1 MGVNPKETTMAGRL
15 DGKVAI
21 VTGGNSGIG
30 EATAHT
36 FAREG
41 ARVAIMA
48 RREAEGA
55 AVQNAIR
62 DDGGDATFIRCDVSD
77 RQQVDAAVLATMDA
91 YGRIDVLFNN
101 AGGGG
106 PGNFPN
112 EEDDVWARVLN
123 VNLTGTFYMC
133 RAVWPH
139 MIAGGGGSIVNM
151 SSVAA
156 QRGFSKKMYD
166 LVGRGPSASYYAAKA
181 GVDAF
186 TRYAAGMGGQHNIRV
201 NGVRPGQII
210 TPAVD
215 TGGGHHSLEAMFDFI
230 QILDGKGYPED
241 VANAVLFLVSDDARF
256 ITGEIVNV
264 DGGMPGKL

>member
-1 MGVNPKETTMAGRL
+1 MPRKL
-15 DGKVAI
+15 SDQVAI

-30 EATAHT
+30 EATVHA

-41 ARVAIMA
+41 ASVAILA
-48 RREAEGA
+48 RRENEGQAVAA
-55 AVQNAIR
+55 AVKER
-62 DDGGDATFIRCDVSD
+62 GGEAMFVQCDVSQ
-77 RQQVDAAVLATMDA
+77 RAQVDSAVQTVVDTW
-91 YGRIDVLFNN
+91 GRVDVLFNN

-112 EEDDVWARVLN
+112 EEDDVWERVLT
-123 VNLTGTFYMC
+123 VNLTGTFYMS

-139 MIAGGGGSIVNM
+139 MIAGGGGRIVNM

-186 TRYAAGMGGQHNIRV
+186 TRYTAGMGGQHNIRV

-230 QILDGKGYPED
+230 QILDTKGYPAD
-241 VANAVLFLVSDDARF
+241 VANTVLFLVSDDARF
-256 ITGEIVNV
+256 LTGEIINV

>member
-1 MGVNPKETTMAGRL
+1 MPDRL
-15 DGKVAI
+15 SDQVAI

-30 EATAHT
+30 EGTARL

-41 ARVAIMA
+41 AKVALLA
-48 RREAEGA
+48 RREKEGH
-55 AVQNAIR
+55 AVEQSIR
-62 DDGGDATFIRCDVSD
+62 DDGGEALFVRCDVSD
-77 RQQVDAAVLATMDA
+77 RQQVDAAVQRVVDE

-101 AGGGG
+101 AGGGDR
-106 PGNFPN
+106 GNFPN
-112 EEDDVWARVLN
+112 EEDDGWNRVIS

-139 MIAGGGGSIVNM
+139 MIAGGGGRIVNM

-156 QRGFSKKMYD
+156 VRGFSKKMYD
-166 LVGRGPSASYYAAKA
+166 LVGRYPSASYYAAKA

-186 TRYAAGMGGQHNIRV
+186 TRYAASMGGQHNIRV
-201 NGVRPGQII
+201 NCVRPGQII
-210 TPAVD
+210 TPLTDV
-215 TGGGHHSLEAMFDFI
+215 GGGHHSLEAMFDAI
-230 QILDGKGYPED
+230 QILDGVGYPED
-241 VANAVLFLVSDDARF
+241 VANLALFLVSEESKF

>member
-1 MGVNPKETTMAGRL
+1 MPDRL
-15 DGKVAI
+15 SDQVAI

-30 EATAHT
+30 EGTARL

-41 ARVAIMA
+41 ARVALLA
-48 RREAEGA
+48 RREKEGH
-55 AVQNAIR
+55 AVEQSIR
-62 DDGGDATFIRCDVSD
+62 DDGGEALFVRCDVSD
-77 RQQVDAAVLATMDA
+77 RQQVDAAVQRVVDE

-101 AGGGG
+101 AGGGDR
-106 PGNFPN
+106 GNFPN
-112 EEDDVWARVLN
+112 EEDDGWNRVIS

-139 MIAGGGGSIVNM
+139 MIAGGGGRIVNM

-156 QRGFSKKMYD
+156 VRGFSKKMYD
-166 LVGRGPSASYYAAKA
+166 LVGRYPSASYYAAKA

-186 TRYAAGMGGQHNIRV
+186 TRYAASMGGQHNIRV
-201 NGVRPGQII
+201 NCVRPGQII
-210 TPAVD
+210 TPLTDV
-215 TGGGHHSLEAMFDFI
+215 GGGHHSLEAMFDAI
-230 QILDGKGYPED
+230 QILDGVGYPED
-241 VANAVLFLVSDDARF
+241 VANLALFLVSEESKF

>member
-1 MGVNPKETTMAGRL
+1 MH
-15 DGKVAI
+15 GKLENQVAI

-30 EATAHT
+30 KATALL
-36 FAREG
+36 FASEG
-41 ARVAIMA
+41 AKVGLLA
-48 RREAEGA
+48 RREKEGID
-55 AVQNAIR
+55 VENAIKS
-62 DDGGDATFIRCDVSD
+62 DGGEALFVSCDVGN
-77 RQQVDAAVLATMDA
+77 RQQVDDAVGKIVSA
-91 YGRIDVLFNN
+91 YGGLDILFNN
-101 AGGGG
+101 AGGGDR
-106 PGNFPN
+106 GNFPD
-112 EEDDVWARVLN
+112 ETDEGWERVIS
-123 VNLTGTFYMC
+123 VNLTGTFYMS

-139 MIAGGGGSIVNM
+139 MVKGGGGRIVNN

-210 TPAVD
+210 TPLTDV
-215 TGGGHHSLEAMFDFI
+215 GGGHHSFEAMFDMI
-230 QILDGKGYPED
+230 QILDGPGYAED
-241 VANAVLFLVSDDARF
+241 VANVVLFLVTDESRF
-256 ITGEIVNV
+256 ITGEIINV

>member
-1 MGVNPKETTMAGRL
+1 MPGKL
-15 DGKVAI
+15 DGEVAI

-30 EATAHT
+30 EATVRR

-41 ARVAIMA
+41 AKVAIMA
-48 RREAEGA
+48 RREREGA
-55 AVQNAIR
+55 AVR
-62 DDGGDATFIRCDVSD
+62 DSVIADGGEAIFVPCDVSD
-77 RQQVDAAVLATMDA
+77 RARVDAAVQAVIDEW
-91 YGRIDVLFNN
+91 GRVDVLFNN

-106 PGNFPN
+106 PGNFPD
-112 EEDDVWARVLN
+112 EADDVWNRVIA
-123 VNLTGTFYMC
+123 VNLTGAFYMS
-133 RAVWPH
+133 RAVWGH
-139 MIAGGGGSIVNM
+139 MAAGGGGRIVNM

-181 GVDAF
+181 GVDAL
-186 TRYAAGMGGQHNIRV
+186 TRYMAGMGGQHNIRV

-230 QILDGKGYPED
+230 QILDTKGYPED
-241 VANAVLFLVSDDARF
+241 VANTVMFLVSDEARF
-256 ITGEIVNV
+256 LTGEIINV

>member
-1 MGVNPKETTMAGRL
+1 MP
-15 DGKVAI
+15 GKLSDQVAI

-30 EATAHT
+30 EATVHAFT
-36 FAREG
+36 REG
-41 ARVAIMA
+41 ASVAILA
-48 RREAEGA
+48 RRENEGQAVAA
-55 AVQNAIR
+55 AVKER
-62 DDGGDATFIRCDVSD
+62 GGEAMFVQCDVSL
-77 RQQVDAAVLATMDA
+77 RPQVDSAVQTVVDA
-91 YGRIDVLFNN
+91 WGRVDVLFNN

-112 EEDDVWARVLN
+112 EEDDVWERVLT
-123 VNLTGTFYMC
+123 VNLTGTFYMS

-139 MIAGGGGSIVNM
+139 MIAGGGGRIVNM

-186 TRYAAGMGGQHNIRV
+186 TRYTAGMGGQHNIRV

-230 QILDGKGYPED
+230 QILDTKGYPAD
-241 VANAVLFLVSDDARF
+241 VANTVLFLVSDDARF
-256 ITGEIVNV
+256 LTGEIINV

>member
-1 MGVNPKETTMAGRL
+1 MP
-15 DGKVAI
+15 GKLADQVAI

-30 EATAHT
+30 EATVHL

-41 ARVAIMA
+41 AKVAILA
-48 RREAEGA
+48 RRENEGH
-55 AVQNAIR
+55 AVETAVR
-62 DDGGDATFIRCDVSD
+62 DNGGEAMFISCDVSD
-77 RQQVDAAVLATMDA
+77 RRQVDAAVQSVIDA
-91 YGRIDVLFNN
+91 YGRIDVVFNN

-112 EEDDVWARVLN
+112 EEDDVWNRVLT

-139 MIAGGGGSIVNM
+139 MIAGGGGRIVNM

-181 GVDAF
+181 GVDAL
-186 TRYAAGMGGQHNIRV
+186 TRYVAGMGGQHNIRV

-230 QILDGKGYPED
+230 QILDRKGYPED
-241 VANAVLFLVSDDARF
+241 VANTVLFLVSDEARF
-256 ITGEIVNV
+256 ITGEIINV

>member
-1 MGVNPKETTMAGRL
+1 MS
-15 DGKVAI
+15 GKLASQTAI

-30 EATAHT
+30 EAAVHR
-36 FAREG
+36 FAEEG
-41 ARVAIMA
+41 AKVAILA
-48 RREAEGA
+48 RREKEGQTVRQ
-55 AVQNAIR
+55 AVEDRGGEAI
-62 DDGGDATFIRCDVSD
+62 FISCDVSD
-77 RQQVDAAVLATMDA
+77 RQQVDSAVQTVADRW
-91 YGRIDVLFNN
+91 GRIDVLFNN

-112 EEDDVWARVLN
+112 EEDDVWKRVLD
-123 VNLTGTFYMC
+123 VNLTGTFYMS

-139 MIAGGGGSIVNM
+139 MIAGGGGKIVNM

-186 TRYAAGMGGQHNIRV
+186 TRYAASMGGQHNIRV

-230 QILDGKGYPED
+230 QILNGRGRPED
-241 VANAVLFLVSDDARF
+241 VANTVLFLVSDEARF
-256 ITGEIVNV
+256 LTGEIINV

>member
-1 MGVNPKETTMAGRL
+1 MP
-15 DGKVAI
+15 GKLNGEVAI

-30 EATAHT
+30 EATVRR

-41 ARVAIMA
+41 AKVAIMA
-48 RREAEGA
+48 RREREGA
-55 AVQNAIR
+55 AVR
-62 DDGGDATFIRCDVSD
+62 DSVIADGGEAIFVPCDVSD
-77 RQQVDAAVLATMDA
+77 RARVDAAVQAVIDEW
-91 YGRIDVLFNN
+91 GRVDVLFNN

-106 PGNFPN
+106 PGNFPD
-112 EEDDVWARVLN
+112 EADDVWNRVIA
-123 VNLTGTFYMC
+123 VNLTGAFYMS
-133 RAVWPH
+133 RAVWGH
-139 MIAGGGGSIVNM
+139 MAAGGGGRIVNM

-181 GVDAF
+181 GVDAL
-186 TRYAAGMGGQHNIRV
+186 TRYMAGMGGQHNIRV

-230 QILDGKGYPED
+230 QILDAKGYPED
-241 VANAVLFLVSDDARF
+241 VANTVMFLVSDEARF
-256 ITGEIVNV
+256 LTGEIINV

>member
-1 MGVNPKETTMAGRL
+1 MP
-15 DGKVAI
+15 GKLADQVAI

-30 EATAHT
+30 EGTVHL
-36 FAREG
+36 FAQEG
-41 ARVAIMA
+41 AKVAIVA
-48 RREAEGA
+48 RREAEGH
-55 AVQNAIR
+55 AVEQAVK
-62 DDGGDATFIRCDVSD
+62 DKGGEALFISCDVSD
-77 RQQVDAAVLATMDA
+77 REQVDSTVQTIFDT
-91 YGRIDVLFNN
+91 YGRIDILFNN
-101 AGGGG
+101 AGGGDR
-106 PGNFPN
+106 GNFPD
-112 EEDDVWARVLN
+112 ETDDGWNRVLA
-123 VNLTGTFYMC
+123 VNLTGTFFMS

-139 MIAGGGGSIVNM
+139 MIDGGGGKVVNM

-201 NGVRPGQII
+201 NCVRPGQII
-210 TPAVD
+210 TPLTD
-215 TGGGHHSLEAMFDFI
+215 RGGGNHGLKAMFDFI

-241 VANAVLFLVSDDARF
+241 VANAVLFLVSDDAKF
-256 ITGEIVNV
+256 ITGEFINI

>member
-1 MGVNPKETTMAGRL
+1 MH
-15 DGKVAI
+15 GKLENQVAI

-30 EATAHT
+30 KATALL
-36 FAREG
+36 FASEG
-41 ARVAIMA
+41 AKVGLLA
-48 RREAEGA
+48 RREKEGID
-55 AVQNAIR
+55 VENAIKS
-62 DDGGDATFIRCDVSD
+62 DGGEALFVSCDVGN
-77 RQQVDAAVLATMDA
+77 RQQVDDAVGKIVSA
-91 YGRIDVLFNN
+91 YGGLDILFNN
-101 AGGGG
+101 AGGGDR
-106 PGNFPN
+106 GNFPD
-112 EEDDVWARVLN
+112 ETDEGWERVIS
-123 VNLTGTFYMC
+123 VNLTGTFYMS

-139 MIAGGGGSIVNM
+139 MVKGGGGRIVNN

-210 TPAVD
+210 TPLTDV
-215 TGGGHHSLEAMFDFI
+215 GGGHHSLEAMFDMI
-230 QILDGKGYPED
+230 QILDGPGYAED
-241 VANAVLFLVSDDARF
+241 VANVVLFLVTDESRF
-256 ITGEIVNV
+256 ITGEIINV

>member
-1 MGVNPKETTMAGRL
+1 MP
-15 DGKVAI
+15 GKLADQVAI

-30 EATAHT
+30 EGTVHL
-36 FAREG
+36 FVQEG
-41 ARVAIMA
+41 AKVAIVA
-48 RREAEGA
+48 RREAEGR
-55 AVQNAIR
+55 AVEQAVK
-62 DDGGDATFIRCDVSD
+62 DKGGEALFISCDVSD
-77 RQQVDAAVLATMDA
+77 REQVDSTVQTVFDT
-91 YGRIDVLFNN
+91 YGRIDILFNN
-101 AGGGG
+101 AGGGDR
-106 PGNFPN
+106 GNFPD
-112 EEDDVWARVLN
+112 ESDDGWNRVLA
-123 VNLTGTFYMC
+123 VNLTGTFFMS

-139 MIAGGGGSIVNM
+139 MIDGGGGKVVNM

-201 NGVRPGQII
+201 NCVRPGQII
-210 TPAVD
+210 TPLTD
-215 TGGGHHSLEAMFDFI
+215 TGGGNHSLKAMFDFI

-241 VANAVLFLVSDDARF
+241 VANAVLFLVSDDAKF
-256 ITGEIVNV
+256 ITGEFINI